1 MPGIKVTLRDPDDST
16 NVIRAEF
23 ATARTHPELK
33 DKLKTIASCDTKES
47 LLGRRRELAMGE
59 LATATTETE
68 LNEAAEALQKATD
81 AVNDASMALFE
92 AIRDFIVAGFQLAG
106 ATQELAEK
114 LAGLVDVERLPE
126 LKAKCLFGA
135 GVVDFTRG
143 DAR

>member
-23 ATARTHPELK
+23 ATARSHPELTE
-33 DKLKTIASCDTKES
+33 KLKTIASCDTSES

-59 LATATTETE
+59 LATATTEAE
-68 LNEAAEALQKATD
+68 LNEAAETLQKATD
-81 AVNDASMALFE
+81 AVNDASMVLFE
-92 AIRDFIVAGFQLAG
+92 AIRDFIVTGFQMAG

-114 LAGLVDVERLPE
+114 LAGLVDIERLPE
-126 LKAKCLFGA
+126 LKAKCLFGSGA
-135 GVVDFTRG
+135 VDFTRG